1 MTVTPIDKVLADG
14 NCGRVTDRGK
24 EARVQTCGATN
35 RNRIQ
40 GRSAQVSVPGNTKPF
55 SSRQEGKCGAHARKV
70 HVLIRGDLS
79 DVPGIRACPKA
90 RAVHAKATR
99 CWAEV
104 SRRHSTRLH
113 TPLQRGRPERDAQ
126 VRACLTSL
134 RQVGLPSLSHK
145 VVNRQRQPT
154 GKLAWTELRIG
165 EPFNTRLEPPSALK
179 RMLGGVGAGGGNA
192 PGYPIVRHHVSTA
205 RYFLINSSIASL
217 CSIGTGNAPL
227 PRNGSLVLAWS
238 IKVESVSPSHW

>member
-40 GRSAQVSVPGNTKPF
+40 GRHGQASGPCITKPF
-55 SSRQEGKCGAHARKV
+55 SSSREGKCGARARKV

-79 DVPGIRACPKA
+79 DVPGSRACPKA

-104 SRRHSTRLH
+104 SRRHSTRSD
-113 TPLQRGRPERDAQ
+113 TPLGRGRPKRDAQ
-126 VRACLTSL
+126 VRALLTSL
-134 RQVGLPSLSHK
+134 RQAGF
-145 VVNRQRQPT
+145 
-154 GKLAWTELRIG
+154 AA
-165 EPFNTRLEPPSALK
+165 LEPQGGQSSAAANGK
-179 RMLGGVGAGGGNA
+179 AGLDG
-192 PGYPIVRHHVSTA
+192 H
-205 RYFLINSSIASL
+205 
-217 CSIGTGNAPL
+217 
-227 PRNGSLVLAWS
+227 
-238 IKVESVSPSHW
+238 SHRAYV

>member
-14 NCGRVTDRGK
+14 NCGEATNRGE

-40 GRSAQVSVPGNTKPF
+40 GRRSQVSGPCITKPF
-55 SSRQEGKCGAHARKV
+55 SSSCEGKCGARARKV

-79 DVPGIRACPKA
+79 DVPGSRACPKA

-113 TPLQRGRPERDAQ
+113 TPLQRGRPKRDAQ
-126 VRACLTSL
+126 VRACLVSL
-134 RQVGLPSLSHK
+134 RQGGSAAPEPQRGQSLAAANRKAGLDD
-145 VVNRQRQPT
+145 
-154 GKLAWTELRIG
+154 
-165 EPFNTRLEPPSALK
+165 RL
-179 RMLGGVGAGGGNA
+179 M
-192 PGYPIVRHHVSTA
+192 
-205 RYFLINSSIASL
+205 
-217 CSIGTGNAPL
+217 
-227 PRNGSLVLAWS
+227 
-238 IKVESVSPSHW
+238 